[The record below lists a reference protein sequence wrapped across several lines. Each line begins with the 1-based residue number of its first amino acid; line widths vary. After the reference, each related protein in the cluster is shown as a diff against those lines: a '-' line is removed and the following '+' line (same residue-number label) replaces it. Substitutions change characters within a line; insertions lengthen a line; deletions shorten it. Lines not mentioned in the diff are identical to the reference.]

1 MKLHHTGNYQ
11 AKREREYPPIGDQID
26 AIWKAFAYLESKGV
40 VDFPVD
46 VSQMM
51 ARVQGVKQKFPK
63 VAK

>member
-26 AIWKAFAYLESKGV
+26 ALWKALEPNKAKLPKEAR
-40 VDFPVD
+40 D
-46 VSQMM
+46 MM
-51 ARVQGVKQKFPK
+51 ERVQGVKQKFPK